1 MKYKINEILGA
12 TAGYIY
18 YKSDRFDENKEYFL
32 SALSHLINEEN
43 VDCAMYIPIKVTIN
57 GNLWDRYNR
66 IIDEQV
72 QMGVRAFM
80 FDEIRFCE
88 KEYQILTRIL
98 ENYKDQ
104 IDLVVM
110 VQDTLKALSHLAYYT
125 RAQRMSKKTKYIAV
139 TGTIAKTSTTEM
151 LYGAL
156 SLNHKVY
163 RGEPTVNLKYRTNHK
178 FLETDPDVD
187 FFLCELSGHIPG
199 YMKMF
204 SELLRPDGAI
214 VTKISNENLEQYY
227 TKENTAREKT
237 SLLTSMREDSVAV
250 INAMDI
256 LKDASKDYIC
266 KKVYVEEGNWK
277 LVSETKDGIEFIYK
291 KDKQKYFIPVVG
303 LHQIEN
309 AIRVIELLKNLD
321 FSTKEIKA
329 GLANFKQVGDR
340 WLVDK
345 YKNNVEFITD
355 CPNNPS
361 YDTIVSACNT
371 FIKLYKDVKYKRFIL
386 TKIISLGNAQV
397 ETFKKIQEFVSKLP
411 IQEFICVDYQ
421 LQEIAD
427 YVREHSDIK
436 VTIFERPDRI
446 DKNAKY
452 IQYLMDT
459 MDKEQAILLKG
470 LWLDVDINYGDTK
483 YVLRKYLECL
493 NQK

>member
-1 MKYKINEILGA
+1 MKYNINEILGA
-12 TAGYIY
+12 TSGYIY
-18 YKSDRFDENKEYFL
+18 YKSDRFDEKKEYFL
-32 SALSHLINEEN
+32 SGLSNLINEDN
-43 VDCAMYIPIKVTIN
+43 IDYSIYIPIKVKIN
-57 GNLWDRYNR
+57 GNWWDRYN
-66 IIDEQV
+66 IILDEQV
-72 QMGVRAFM
+72 KLGVRAFM

-104 IDLVVM
+104 IDLIIM
-110 VQDTLKALSHLAYYT
+110 VPDTLKAISDIAYYT
-125 RAQRMSKKTKYIAV
+125 RAKKMSKKTKYIAV

-151 LYGAL
+151 LYGVL

-163 RGEPTVNLKYRTNHK
+163 RGAPTVNLKYRTNHK
-178 FLETDPDVD
+178 FLETDSDVD

-214 VTKISNENLEQYY
+214 VTKISNENLEQYH
-227 TKENTAREKT
+227 TKENVAREKT
-237 SLLTSMREDSVAV
+237 TLLSSMGEDGVAV

-277 LVSETKDGIEFIYK
+277 LVKETKDGIEFIYK
-291 KDKQKYFIPVVG
+291 KDKYFIPVVG
-303 LHQIEN
+303 LHQVEN
-309 AIRVIELLKNLD
+309 AIRVIELLKNLN

-386 TKIISLGNAQV
+386 TKIISLGNAQE

-421 LQEIAD
+421 LKDIAE
-427 YVREHSDIK
+427 YVKNHSDIK
-436 VTIFERPDRI
+436 VTIFERPEKI
-446 DKNAKY
+446 DENAEY
-452 IQYLMDT
+452 IKYLMNT
-459 MDKEQAILLKG
+459 MDKKQAILLKG

-483 YVLRKYLECL
+483 YVLRKHLHYL
-493 NQK
+493 NK